1 LSLAVLSS
9 VRAAS
14 QMLMDMAFPPRCAS
28 CHGAVEAEGNFC
40 ADCFAKLRMIS
51 APLCAC
57 CGIPFVV
64 AIEDDMQCPACLEA
78 PPAFTKARAA
88 MVYDAVSAPLVS
100 ALKFADQWAGLKRH
114 GKMMAGA
121 GSTVL
126 KGADALVPVPLHWR
140 RLLRR
145 RFNQSA
151 LLAYAIAAET
161 SLPCAPELLQR
172 IRHTTPQM
180 KLTRR
185 ERLTN
190 VAKAFA
196 VPPAAAAKIKDKVIV
211 LVDDVVT
218 TGATAEACAKALLKA
233 GAKEV
238 RVLAL
243 ARTVKE

>member
-1 LSLAVLSS
+1 
-9 VRAAS
+9 
-14 QMLMDMAFPPRCAS
+14 
-28 CHGAVEAEGNFC
+28 
-40 ADCFAKLRMIS
+40 
-51 APLCAC
+51 
-57 CGIPFVV
+57 
-64 AIEDDMQCPACLEA
+64 MQCPACLEA
-78 PPAFTKARAA
+78 PPAFSKARAA

-126 KGADALVPVPLHWR
+126 KGADVLVPVPLHWR

-161 SLPCAPELLQR
+161 GLPCAPEWLAR

-180 KLTRR
+180 KLTRK

-196 VPPAAAAKIKDKVIV
+196 VPAAREAEIKDKVIV

-233 GAKEV
+233 GAREV
-238 RVLAL
+238 RVIAL